1 MSPEPGPH
9 EAALPEPAQPVV
21 PAARKPRSVAR
32 KLRKAVGRVRQ
43 VWEYMVLRPTP
54 EDRAWV
60 RTVLTA
66 RELALFHGMS
76 AHDQAHC
83 AKVARKLAAKHP
95 PDWALKAALL
105 HDAGKPQGYGLIW
118 RVLVVLKPD
127 PEIPAAPRETRGWP
141 WALQIYRWHG
151 LYGAEMAREAGVP
164 EPGCAII
171 LEHSNKALA
180 GEVPWLAEFQWADD

>member
-1 MSPEPGPH
+1 MSPDSALSEPTPSG
-9 EAALPEPAQPVV
+9 ATTVSVPV
-21 PAARKPRSVAR
+21 ARKPRSLAR
-32 KLRKAVGRVRQ
+32 KLKKAAGRVRQ
-43 VWEYMVLRPTP
+43 VWEYLVLRPTA
-54 EDRAWV
+54 DDQAWV

-66 RELALFHGMS
+66 SELARYHGMS

-83 AKVARKLAAKHP
+83 AKVAKKLATKSP

-105 HDAGKPQGYGLIW
+105 HDVGKPRGYGLIW
-118 RVLVVLKPD
+118 RVLVVLRPD
-127 PEIPAAPRETRGWP
+127 PEIPAAPRETRGWR
-141 WALQIYRWHG
+141 WALQVYRWHG

-180 GEVPWLAEFQWADD
+180 GEIPWLAEFQWADD